1 MHLTINQTRARAWTG
16 EKPSTLFAPGSPLV
30 VASALLRTLAANL
43 AGRWREYLDAR
54 QVCDL
59 PIVEHRRRALQ

>member
-1 MHLTINQTRARAWTG
+1 MDLTINQSRTRAWTSG
-16 EKPSTLFAPGSPLV
+16 KPSTLLAPGAPLV

-43 AGRWREYLDAR
+43 AGRWREYLDER
-54 QVCDL
+54 EVCDL